1 MVIRTTRTPIARRL
15 RAQPTQAETLLW
27 RHLRNRQL
35 DGWKFKRQFPIDRFV
50 VDFCCTEARLV
61 VELDGGQHEQQTEQD
76 AARTEVLSAMGYL
89 VVRFWNNDVLSNID
103 GVLETIARTIRP
115 HAFDPPHPIPLPDGE
130 REPR

>member
-27 RHLRNRQL
+27 QRLRNRQL
-35 DGWKFKRQFPIDRFV
+35 GGWKFKRQFPIDRYV
-50 VDFCCTEARLV
+50 VDFCCADAQLI
-61 VELDGGQHEQQTEQD
+61 VELDGGQHGQQAEAD

-89 VVRFWNNDVLSNID
+89 VLRFWNNDVLSNLD

-115 HAFDPPHPIPLPDGE
+115 DAFDPPHPNPLPDGE
-130 REPR
+130 RESR